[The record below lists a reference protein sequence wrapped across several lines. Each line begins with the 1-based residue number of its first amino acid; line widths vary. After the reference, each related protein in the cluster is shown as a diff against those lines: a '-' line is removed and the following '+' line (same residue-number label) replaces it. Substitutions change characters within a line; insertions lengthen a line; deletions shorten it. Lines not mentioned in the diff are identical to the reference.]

1 MTFSDPQ
8 KDMLDTLREFRN
20 VFGEFELKVTL
31 PQVTLATP
39 GYPIHTEYREYS
51 SQPWDHNAKSPQ
63 HAKVLVWARERR
75 AKK

>member
-8 KDMLDTLREFRN
+8 KDMLETLREFRN

-31 PQVTLATP
+31 PNVTLATP

-63 HAKVLVWARERR
+63 HAKIQQWR
-75 AKK
+75 AQRCKT